1 MIYLDYNATTPLCDA
16 AREAML
22 PYLGGKF
29 GNPSSVHAA
38 GREARAA
45 IDNARDKIAALL
57 HAKPGEII
65 FTGGATES
73 CNLGVLGLARSA
85 SAGGLPGVPSAK
97 PGHIISNKAEHHA
110 VLHAVEHLED
120 REGFEVT
127 WLNVSKTGMV
137 DLDQL
142 ADSIRPD
149 TKLVSIMTA
158 NNETGVIQ
166 PMREI
171 SRICRERGVL
181 LHSDMV
187 QAFGKIPVIPSEVEN
202 GAAGKAATWTGRP
215 EAERTGSERIKP
227 RENIETLTQRDP
239 SIPKAFGTQDDLGS
253 LVDCA
258 SFAAHKFY
266 GPKGTGFLFLRSGL
280 PIEPLMF
287 GGAHE
292 NQRRP
297 GTENVA
303 GVAGMA
309 AAAEWVLRNADGERQ
324 RQAQLRDDF
333 WTRIAK
339 LFPDAQQNGDPAHR
353 LANTLNASF
362 IGVDSE
368 TMLMALDLEGVCAS
382 SGSACMVGSVR
393 ASHVLLAMGLP
404 MESARSAIRF
414 SLGRPTTAEEIA
426 GAADALEQI
435 AKRTKDA
442 REYALA

>member
-22 PYLGGKF
+22 PFLDRKF

-45 IDNARDKIAALL
+45 IDNARDSLAALL
-57 HAKPGEII
+57 HTRPGEII
-65 FTGGATES
+65 FTSGATES

-85 SAGGLPGVPSAK
+85 SSRG
-97 PGHIISNKAEHHA
+97 GHIISNKAEHHA
-110 VLHAVEHLED
+110 VLNAVEHLEN
-120 REGFEVT
+120 REDLEVT
-127 WLNVSKTGMV
+127 WLNISKNGMV

-166 PMREI
+166 PMPEI
-171 SRICRERGVL
+171 SRICREHGVL

-187 QAFGKIPVIPSEVEN
+187 QAFGKIDID
-202 GAAGKAATWTGRP
+202 
-215 EAERTGSERIKP
+215 I
-227 RENIETLTQRDP
+227 
-239 SIPKAFGTQDDLGS
+239 S
-253 LVDCA
+253 LVDAA

-266 GPKGTGFLFLRSGL
+266 GPKGSGFLFLRSGL
-280 PIEPLMF
+280 PIQPIMF

-303 GVAGMA
+303 GIAGMA
-309 AAAEWVLRNADGERQ
+309 VAAEWVLRDTDAERQ
-324 RQAQLRDDF
+324 REAQLRDEL
-333 WTRIAK
+333 WKRIAK
-339 LFPDAQQNGDPAHR
+339 VFPDAEQNGDQAHR
-353 LANTLNASF
+353 LANTLNTSF

-414 SLGRPTTAEEIA
+414 SLGRRTTAEEIVN
-426 GAADALEQI
+426 AADALERI

-442 REYALA
+442 REYAVA

>member
-22 PYLGGKF
+22 PYLGRYF

-45 IDNARDKIAALL
+45 IDNARDKLGALL
-57 HAKPGEII
+57 RAKPGEII

-73 CNLGVLGLARSA
+73 CNLGVLGLARS
-85 SAGGLPGVPSAK
+85 SSSRG
-97 PGHIISNKAEHHA
+97 GHIISNKAEHHA
-110 VLHAVEHLED
+110 VLHPLEHLEQQ
-120 REGFEVT
+120 EGFEVT
-127 WLNVSKTGMV
+127 WLNVSESGMV

-149 TKLVSIMTA
+149 TRLVSIMTA

-171 SRICRERGVL
+171 SQICRDRGVL
-181 LHSDMV
+181 LHSDTV
-187 QAFGKIPVIPSEVEN
+187 QAFGKTDVDV
-202 GAAGKAATWTGRP
+202 
-215 EAERTGSERIKP
+215 
-227 RENIETLTQRDP
+227 
-239 SIPKAFGTQDDLGS
+239 S
-253 LVDCA
+253 LVDVA

-266 GPKGTGFLFLRSGL
+266 GPKGTGFLCLRAGL
-280 PIEPLMF
+280 PIQPIMF

-303 GVAGMA
+303 GIAGMA
-309 AAAEWVLRNADGERQ
+309 AAAEWILRDRETEQER
-324 RQAQLRDDF
+324 RAQLRDQLWRSIVDV
-333 WTRIAK
+333 
-339 LFPDAQQNGDPAHR
+339 FPDAQQNGDPTHR

-368 TMLMALDLEGVCAS
+368 TMLMALDLEGICAS

-404 MESARSAIRF
+404 MERARSAIRL
-414 SLGRPTTAEEIA
+414 SLGKWTTAKEIA
-426 GAADALEQI
+426 DTGDALDRI